1 MKLPHKMDFTMK
13 MLVAGATGFVGRNLI
28 PALLNQQHQ
37 ITVIGRSISK
47 IKKAFNETVTGI
59 SWDQLNTLLP
69 DEFDVVINL
78 AGENIA
84 KLRWTKTAK
93 ETIKNSRIKS
103 TEKIVAWCLQA
114 KNKKPHLYNASAIGI
129 YGLNTSADTVLTEA
143 STILHGNHDD
153 FLSEVGQAWEN
164 AVVPAITHGLPVT
177 LMRFAV
183 VLKRHEGILQQL
195 ELPYFFG
202 MGSILGNGKQA
213 FTWIHIHDLVSAII
227 YLINHPDITGP
238 VNLASPESV
247 SQKHFAELLAS
258 TVQRPLFIKMPEGI
272 IKILFGQMGEELLLK
287 GQNVFPE
294 RLKISGFEFS
304 YPTLASA
311 LTQEWKNN

>member
-1 MKLPHKMDFTMK
+1 MDTTMK
-13 MLVAGATGFVGRNLI
+13 IIVTGATGFVGRNLV

-47 IKKAFNETVTGI
+47 SKNVFKETVTCL
-59 SWDQLNTLLP
+59 SWDQLETISP
-69 DEFDVVINL
+69 EEFDIVINL

-93 ETIKNSRIKS
+93 EIIKNSRVKS

-129 YGLNTSADTVLTEA
+129 YGLKKSLDTVLTEA
-143 STILHGNHDD
+143 STIQDNHDD
-153 FLSEVGQAWEN
+153 FLSEVGQAWES
-164 AVVPAITHGLPVT
+164 AAAPAITHGLPVT

-183 VLKRHEGILQQL
+183 ILKRHEGILQQM
-195 ELPYFFG
+195 ELPYFFCLG
-202 MGSILGNGKQA
+202 TILGNGQQA
-213 FTWIHIHDLVSAII
+213 FTWIHIHDLVNAII
-227 YLINHPDITGP
+227 FLINHPQITGP
-238 VNLASPESV
+238 VNLTSPEAV
-247 SQKHFAELLAS
+247 SQKYFAELLAS
-258 TVQRPLFIKMPEGI
+258 IIQRPLFLKMPAGI
-272 IKILFGQMGEELLLK
+272 IKILFGQMGEELLLA

-294 RLKISGFEFS
+294 RLKKSGFDFL

-311 LTQEWKNN
+311 LKQEWNKSESRQN